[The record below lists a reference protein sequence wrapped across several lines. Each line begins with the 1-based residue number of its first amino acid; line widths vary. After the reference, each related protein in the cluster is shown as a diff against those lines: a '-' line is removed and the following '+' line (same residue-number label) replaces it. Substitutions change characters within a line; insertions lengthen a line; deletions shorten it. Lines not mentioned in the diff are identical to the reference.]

1 MIEREGETRW
11 CTGDKKHTTISH
23 SRGCGA
29 TATTGA
35 IPTKEGRRRRGAGQ
49 GNNEVE
55 EDYDRGALDAAN
67 ARAKEAA
74 QRKLKKDTVDALQ
87 PPV

>member
-1 MIEREGETRW
+1 MV
-11 CTGDKKHTTISH
+11 
-23 SRGCGA
+23 
-29 TATTGA
+29 A
-35 IPTKEGRRRRGAGQ
+35 IPTKEGRRRLDAGQ

-55 EDYDRGALDAAN
+55 EDYDWGACNCCLNATN

-87 PPV
+87 LPG